1 MLNASAPA
9 VSHTEHHHA
18 GKVGGAPSGSDE
30 LVFGKMGGS
39 ESGGGGIAFKELAP
53 AWSAF
58 VVDCGSGKLAVY
70 EYGTD
75 AMGRPAE
82 MGKVS
87 FKMQVADLLVRQT
100 SEGAGTG
107 LACQRRTAATLP
119 PPINSPQP
127 SRYPHQTL

>member
-9 VSHTEHHHA
+9 VPHAEHHHA
-18 GKVGGAPSGSDE
+18 GKVGRAPSGSDE
-30 LVFGKMGGS
+30 LVFGKI
-39 ESGGGGIAFKELAP
+39 GGGKSDGGGVAFKELAP
-53 AWSAF
+53 FWSAI

-75 AMGRPAE
+75 AIGRPAE
-82 MGKVS
+82 MGKES
-87 FKMQVADLLVRQT
+87 IKLQVADLLVRQA

-119 PPINSPQP
+119 PSINPP
-127 SRYPHQTL
+127 